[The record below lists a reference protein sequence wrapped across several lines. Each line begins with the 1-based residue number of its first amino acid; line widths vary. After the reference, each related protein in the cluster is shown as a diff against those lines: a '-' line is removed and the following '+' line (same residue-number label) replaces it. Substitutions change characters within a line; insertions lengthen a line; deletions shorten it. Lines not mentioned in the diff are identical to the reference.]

1 MDLRAVSGRAYS
13 TQRPDWY
20 LAWRCSR
27 CLSSSLFL
35 EPDAEEAKARGKI
48 LRSTPGP
55 SVRCVREAAP
65 RLFYAR
71 AARHCPVLQRD
82 GIAVR
87 ERTFRGYY
95 CRRCG
100 VAVCICSECDV
111 GHIYCNGTCAQEQR
125 RFSVRAAGDR

>member
-1 MDLRAVSGRAYS
+1 MDLRRSAVARN
-13 TQRPDWY
+13 QRNGPIG
-20 LAWRCSR
+20 SR
-27 CLSSSLFL
+27 HGNAPRLSSSLFL
-35 EPDAEEAKARGKI
+35 APDAEEAKARG
-48 LRSTPGP
+48 SDFAVSPGP

-71 AARHCPVLQRD
+71 AARHCPVLEED

-111 GHIYCNGTCAQEQR
+111 G
-125 RFSVRAAGDR
+125 

>member
-35 EPDAEEAKARGKI
+35 ESDAEEAKARGKI

-71 AARHCPVLQRD
+71 AARHCTVLGEDR
-82 GIAVR
+82 IAVPD
-87 ERTFRGYY
+87 RTCRRYE

-100 VAVCICSECDV
+100 IAVCIWSECD
-111 GHIYCNGTCAQEQR
+111 
-125 RFSVRAAGDR
+125 AGP